1 VDETEQLHD
10 FLRELNQEIRQRA
23 ASDGLL
29 FEEAATRHLAD
40 LLADVDLTS
49 DVVYYTEDRQSGSVV
64 YRIDAFALS
73 EGDENLDL
81 FVVQAGGG
89 SDEITTLNT
98 TDVGR
103 LSRLAEQ
110 FLTRGLKGYLKTEI
124 GRHSPVYELAA
135 KLANNDSQPVRV
147 RIFILTTALLGSRVQ
162 GIEERRTKHGNVLMQ
177 FHVWDLDRFY
187 RTSTSGYAREPI
199 EINFVRDFDAALP
212 CLPMPVSNDDYQSYL
227 AIVPGEL
234 LADIYEKYGARLL
247 EQNVRSFLQFGNK
260 TNKGIRETILKVP
273 HRFLAYNNGLAA
285 TASEV
290 EMVPLP
296 QGGYGI
302 GSIKA
307 LQIVNGGQTTASI
320 FQTRRE
326 VNTKDKGAN
335 PLDQVFVQMKLTV
348 MRHPEEMA
356 VMVPLIS
363 RFANTQNGI
372 SPADFSSNSEF
383 NTELERVSRTTT
395 APAQAGSQVLTRWF
409 FERARGQYKVE
420 LARRLT
426 KSSRTAF
433 EKENPKSQVLT
444 KETTAKF
451 YLAWGGKPHIVA
463 NGAQNLYTFFTN
475 PHDEAKPRPKP
486 LPKLPLPDKFW
497 FQDVVA
503 KAILFQATEK
513 IYDQQFGRS
522 GGFRAAVVC
531 YSVAWVRYLMGDQQ
545 AFSLSKIWQQQK
557 LTEPMREAMRAGLI
571 VVNDYMRSA
580 GAAYS
585 TPGEWA
591 KKAECWSQL
600 KALPVPSELRAAIQ
614 AVPTSDRAPDVA
626 RTRQTP
632 EELARDE
639 QRVQA
644 AALTSLGEAAW
655 DAIETWGRQT
665 QLLSLRQLEMS
676 GSISRAIGRNRSL
689 TESEIKNGH
698 AAIDAVLEHQ
708 PDLLSGI
715 EEATPSPAAEGT
727 RDDQALTL
735 ELLQHLYDWE
745 RSNKCLT
752 DFHFNMIRKLVR
764 EQRLPKPFEEKLI
777 QEIVLRARAKGYQ
790 PPSAREVAI

>member
-1 VDETEQLHD
+1 MDETEQLHD

-49 DVVYYTEDRQSGSVV
+49 DVVFCTESRQAGNVV
-64 YRIDAFALS
+64 YRINAFALG
-73 EGDENLDL
+73 EDDENLDL
-81 FVVQAGGG
+81 FVVQATDEG
-89 SDEITTLNT
+89 DEITTLNT
-98 TDVGR
+98 TDLGR

-110 FLTRGLKGYLKTEI
+110 FLTRGLNGYLKTELD
-124 GRHSPVYELAA
+124 RNSLAYELAA
-135 KLANNDSQPVRV
+135 KLHGTDRQPVRV
-147 RIFILTTALLGSRVQ
+147 RVFVLTNNLLGARVQ
-162 GIEERRTKHGNVLMQ
+162 GIEERRTKHGVLMQ

-199 EINFVRDFDAALP
+199 EIDFVRDFDAALP

-285 TASEV
+285 TASAV

-296 QGGYGI
+296 QGGHGI
-302 GSIKA
+302 GRITA

-326 VNTKDKGAN
+326 VNAKDKGAT

-409 FERARGQYKVE
+409 YERARGQYKVE

-433 EKENPKSQVLT
+433 EKENPKNQVLT

-557 LTEPMREAMRAGLI
+557 LTEPMREAMRQGLI
-571 VVNDYMRSA
+571 VVNDYLRSA

-591 KKAECWSQL
+591 KKAECWAQL
-600 KALPVPSELRAAIQ
+600 RALPIPSELCAAIQ
-614 AVPTSDRAPDVA
+614 AVPASDRAPDVPRA
-626 RTRQTP
+626 RQTP
-632 EELARDE
+632 EELAREE
-639 QRVQA
+639 QRAQA

-655 DAIETWGRQT
+655 DAIETWGRQS
-665 QLLSLRQLEMS
+665 QLLSPRQLEMS
-676 GSISRAIGRNRSL
+676 ASIARAIERNRSL

-708 PDLLSGI
+708 PDLLSGM
-715 EEATPSPAAEGT
+715 EEATPSPAAAST

-735 ELLQHLYDWE
+735 ELLQRLYDWE

-777 QEIVLRARAKGYQ
+777 REIIQRARNKGFK
-790 PPSAREVAI
+790 E